1 MANGES
7 VEVTNTPLGSFKISS
22 ASLNTLATLITFIL
36 VCLIAYV
43 LASHNTEAK
52 ESNKEVAK
60 ELREA
65 NKEVAQVLK
74 ESNKELSKVL
84 NDLARATRIR
94 NCLDEF
100 PPQKRAENSELCK
113 RLSQ

>member
-22 ASLNTLATLITFIL
+22 ANLNTLATLLTFIL

-60 ELREA
+60 ELKES

-74 ESNKELSKVL
+74 ETNRELTKVL
-84 NDLARATRIR
+84 NELARTTREQ
-94 NCLDEF
+94 NCLLATPENR
-100 PPQKRAENSELCK
+100 RAAMADVCK
-113 RLSQ
+113 RISQ